1 MNYEI
6 KVNDKKE
13 TTNRSW
19 GLYSQHWGIKLRDWD
34 EENMNVNNKHCPTHN
49 GPKALS
55 TLTLQHL

>member
-6 KVNDKKE
+6 NVNDKKE
-13 TTNRSW
+13 TTNPS
-19 GLYSQHWGIKLRDWD
+19 WGIKLRDWD
-34 EENMNVNNKHCPTHN
+34 EENINVNNKHCQRHN